1 MHQGRFRL
9 DTKKNSFTEKVIRP
23 WNELSREVV
32 ESLFL
37 EVFKGKLDVALT
49 AMV

>member
-1 MHQGRFRL
+1 M
-9 DTKKNSFTEKVIRP
+9 DTRKNSFTERGIRP

-37 EVFKGKLDVALT
+37 AVFKEELDVALSAT
-49 AMV
+49 V